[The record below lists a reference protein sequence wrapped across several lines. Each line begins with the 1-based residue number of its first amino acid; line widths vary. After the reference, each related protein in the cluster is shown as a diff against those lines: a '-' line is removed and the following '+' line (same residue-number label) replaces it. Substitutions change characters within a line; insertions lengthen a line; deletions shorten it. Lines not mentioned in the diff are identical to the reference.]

1 MGRRRGPVTKKEP
14 GTATEEDL
22 AGIQMQNSTHSPP
35 LVFRLTFGTIS
46 DINYVYGVISL
57 VGFLMIILSNFTV
70 VSTVYLNQSLHQPMY
85 VFISALC
92 TNGLYGSTSLF
103 PSLIVNLFHKTQI
116 ISYAAC
122 IMQIFCI
129 YSYVSCEMS
138 ILTAMAYD
146 RYVCICNPLRYATIM
161 TLTKAFKIIIGV
173 LLYSFII
180 ILVHIILTMRLPLCD
195 NVILKIICDNWSLV
209 RLSCIDTTLNNV
221 YGLFFIVTILGVMPL
236 LVALSY
242 VQILKV
248 CTKSKD
254 NQSKALQACS
264 LQLISLAIFVIDCLF
279 EVLLYRLGPT
289 QVPYGLRVAMS
300 IQSLVVPPFVN
311 PLLYGIKMKAIK
323 VKILQ
328 FFTLKKT

>member
-1 MGRRRGPVTKKEP
+1 
-14 GTATEEDL
+14 
-22 AGIQMQNSTHSPP
+22 MQNSTHSPP
-35 LVFRLTFGTIS
+35 LVLHLTFGTIS

-195 NVILKIICDNWSLV
+195 NVILKIYCDNWSSV

-221 YGLFFIVTILGVMPL
+221 YGLFFTVTMLGVMPL

-248 CTKSKD
+248 CTKSKN
-254 NQSKALQACS
+254 NQSKAMQACS
-264 LQLISLAIFVIDCLF
+264 LHLLT
-279 EVLLYRLGPT
+279 LLY
-289 QVPYGLRVAMS
+289 Y
-300 IQSLVVPPFVN
+300 LVISSHTVLAY
-311 PLLYGIKMKAIK
+311 LLSPNRIGTTSVSEHA
-323 VKILQ
+323 
-328 FFTLKKT
+328 